1 MQHHRALTPLAQKL
15 RREMTKE
22 ERKLWYAYLRS
33 YPFQF
38 RRQVAIGNFIM
49 DFYCAAAR
57 LAVELDGSQHYEPSG
72 IARDAER
79 TAWLEANGIMVL
91 RFSNTDVLTNLRGVC
106 QQIDLLVNRRIKDYS
121 RQS

>member
-106 QQIDLLVNRRIKDYS
+106 QQIDLLVNRRIKDLS